1 MLGFAAVNALSRHLF
16 DRKGFAPLPAAGSL
30 GELDLQTGDHLGMIG
45 LFPPLVSQVRA
56 SGARLTVPELRADLA
71 GAGDGASVTLDA
83 GELAHCNKVLSSST
97 VLINDTIDASLDR
110 CCRLAERFALI
121 GAGPGACL
129 SRCSR
134 AASHGEAGAGSC
146 TQPTPGAVSSL
157 SSTVPGRPM
166 ELEEDAEFTTRCC
179 LIPMCDQTYRKHRSP

>member
-1 MLGFAAVNALSRHLF
+1 MLGFAAVNALSRPLF

-157 SSTVPGRPM
+157 SSTVPGRPVSWKRM
-166 ELEEDAEFTTRCC
+166 LN
-179 LIPMCDQTYRKHRSP
+179 SPRDVA